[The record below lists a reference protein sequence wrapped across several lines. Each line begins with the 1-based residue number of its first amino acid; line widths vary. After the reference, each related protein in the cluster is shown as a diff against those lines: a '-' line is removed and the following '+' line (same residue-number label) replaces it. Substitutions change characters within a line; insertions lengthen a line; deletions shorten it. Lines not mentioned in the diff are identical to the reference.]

1 MASGVGTWGWTLVGT
16 GGRLIN
22 PRSIKGKIFTIFS
35 VAFLSITALSALNLW
50 NLTTLKE
57 RMLLSER
64 YDDLLNNILEVRRF
78 EKNFLIY
85 GDQESLRESK
95 GYLDRIDTLVTD
107 LSDDLIRLISRGSF
121 TEFTGNLALYRTMV
135 ERMSADQR
143 HSPEQLRTVGK
154 QLTDE
159 ADHFREIKR
168 TRIHAA
174 ILRISTLPFA
184 FLAILLSLMFLVG
197 WLISH
202 GLLKPLDVIVETT
215 RSVGRGDFSPIHYRG
230 IPLEEISGL
239 IESFNRMAKELEIHQ
254 EDLIQTRKIAA
265 IGTFTAGIA
274 HELNNPI
281 NNIVLTTE
289 SLREELAEKT
299 EPENLEMLADILTQ
313 AERAADIVK
322 NLLDF
327 SRTERPVFSELK
339 PEQILISSINLV
351 KNQFKIVGLQFET
364 AVAAN
369 LPLIR
374 GNLGNLQQVFTNLLL
389 NAIQAS
395 PQGATIRLRVDYAD
409 KPGFIAFTVQDS
421 GEGIPQEI
429 QHKIFEPFFSTKEV
443 GKGTG
448 LGLAVSYSIVK
459 RHGGSIQVHSEPG
472 QGAIFTV
479 LLPHVPE
486 LAKNDIPWGVV

>member
-1 MASGVGTWGWTLVGT
+1 MTSGVGAWARTLLGT

-22 PRSIKGKIFTIFS
+22 PRSIKGKIFTLFS

-50 NLTTLKE
+50 NLSTLKE

-85 GDQESLRESK
+85 GDQQSLQESR
-95 GYLDRIDTLVTD
+95 GYLDRIDTLVAD
-107 LSDDLIRLISRGSF
+107 LSEDLIRLISQSSF
-121 TEFTGNLALYRTMV
+121 TEFAGNLALYRTMV
-135 ERMSADQR
+135 ERLSSDHKQ
-143 HSPEQLRTVGK
+143 SSEQLRTVGK

-159 ADHFREIKR
+159 ADRFREIKR

-184 FLAILLSLMFLVG
+184 FLAILLSLMVLVG

-215 RSVGRGDFSPIHYRG
+215 RSVGRGDFSPIQYSG
-230 IPLEEISGL
+230 LPLEEISGL
-239 IESFNRMAKELEIHQ
+239 IEAFNRMAKELEMHQ

-281 NNIVLTTE
+281 NNIVLTAE
-289 SLREELAEKT
+289 SLREELEEKA
-299 EPENLEMLADILTQ
+299 EPENLDMLADILTQ

-327 SRTERPVFSELK
+327 SRSERPVFSELS
-339 PEQILISSINLV
+339 PEQMLTSSINLV
-351 KNQFKIVGLQFET
+351 KNQFKIVGVQFET
-364 AVAAN
+364 SVAAD

-389 NAIQAS
+389 NAIHAS
-395 PQGATIRLRVDYAD
+395 SHGATIRLWGEYAD
-409 KPGFIAFTVQDS
+409 KPGFIAFTVQDF
-421 GEGIPQEI
+421 GHGIPQEI

-448 LGLAVSYSIVK
+448 LGLAVSYAIVK
-459 RHGGSIQVHSEPG
+459 RHGGTIQVHSEPG
-472 QGAIFTV
+472 QGATFTV
-479 LLPHVPE
+479 LLPHVSQ
-486 LAKNDIPWGVV
+486 AVNNDFPWGVV

>member
-1 MASGVGTWGWTLVGT
+1 MAGDVGIWGRLLVGT
-16 GGRLIN
+16 GERLLN
-22 PRSIKGKIFTIFS
+22 PHSIKGKIFTLFS
-35 VAFLSITALSALNLW
+35 VAFLSITALSGLHLW
-50 NLTTLKE
+50 NLNTLKE

-85 GDQESLRESK
+85 GDQQSLQESRE
-95 GYLDRIDTLVTD
+95 YLERIDTLVHD
-107 LSDDLIRLISRGSF
+107 LSADLIRLVSQASF

-135 ERMSADQR
+135 ASLSNDSQR
-143 HSPEQLRTVGK
+143 SPEQLRTVGK
-154 QLTDE
+154 QLTDA

-174 ILRISTLPFA
+174 IVRISALPFA
-184 FLAILLSLMFLVG
+184 FLAILLSLFFLVA

-230 IPLEEISGL
+230 LPLEEISGL
-239 IESFNRMAKELEIHQ
+239 IEAFNRMARELEIHQ

-289 SLREELAEKT
+289 SLREELEEQTA
-299 EPENLEMLADILTQ
+299 PENLEMLADILTQ

-327 SRTERPVFSELK
+327 SRTEKPLFSELT
-339 PEQILISSINLV
+339 PQQMITSSINLV
-351 KNQFKIVGLQFET
+351 KNQFKIVGLHFAT
-364 AVAAN
+364 SVADN
-369 LPLIR
+369 LPSVR

-395 PQGATIRLRVDYAD
+395 PQGATIHLRVDYAD

-421 GEGIPQEI
+421 GEGIAQDI

-459 RHGGSIQVHSEPG
+459 RHGGTIQVHSEPG
-472 QGAIFTV
+472 QGATFTV
-479 LLPHVPE
+479 LLPYVPQP
-486 LAKNDIPWGVV
+486 AINDFPWGMV